1 MSKNDKYGPRTDL
14 SSLLQ
19 ETSEPVLQQPLEPTP
34 IPESVMTDRDYLQ
47 QLNSYLDKQTDILDR
62 MERLEAFVESQ
73 EERKQACD
81 DLYAKHINS
90 LVELA
95 QSLTVNR
102 DFILDATDR
111 LSEIQ
116 SKLESVVSTGVE
128 LSPEASS
135 ALDGVSESVRKQ
147 LNDYLPDKFN
157 ELVSDID
164 KTTKTSANSLKE
176 AADDIRTL
184 KWGIIIAFVWGLLG
198 TLFAI
203 GTLMLK

>member
-34 IPESVMTDRDYLQ
+34 IPASVMTDSDYLQ

-116 SKLESVVSTGVE
+116 SKLESIVSAGVE
-128 LSPEASS
+128 LSPESLS
-135 ALDGVSESVRKQ
+135 ALDSVSESVRKQ

>member
-19 ETSEPVLQQPLEPTP
+19 ETSGPVLPQPLEPTP
-34 IPESVMTDRDYLQ
+34 IPASVMTDSDYLQ

>member
-34 IPESVMTDRDYLQ
+34 IPASVMTDSDYLQ

-164 KTTKTSANSLKE
+164 KTTKTSANTLKE

-184 KWGIIIAFVWGLLG
+184 KWGIIIALVWGLLG